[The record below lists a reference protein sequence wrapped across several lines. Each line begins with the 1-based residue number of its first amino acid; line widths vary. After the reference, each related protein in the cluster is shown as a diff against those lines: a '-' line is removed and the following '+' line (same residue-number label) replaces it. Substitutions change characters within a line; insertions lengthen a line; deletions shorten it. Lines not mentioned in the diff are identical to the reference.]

1 MQTLDWV
8 VLVAFVAFTTGYGIF
23 KGRGSKTTRS
33 YILADKSMPWYAVA
47 LSIMATQA
55 SAITFVSTTG
65 QGYADGMRFV
75 QFYFGL
81 PIAMVVLSI
90 VAVPVFHRLNVY
102 TAYEYLEQRFDL
114 KTRVLTA
121 LIFLVQ
127 RSLATGLS
135 LYASAIILSVV
146 MGWDVNWTL
155 RIIGAVVIAYTTIGG
170 VKGVN
175 WNDFQQFI
183 VIAVG
188 MIAACVVTLR
198 MLPPEVSFVDAL
210 SLAGVYGKLKTVD
223 YSFDWQNRYNF
234 WSGLIGG
241 AFLALSY
248 FGTDQSQV
256 QRYLTGK
263 SIAQSR
269 LGLLFNGIAKIPM
282 QFFILFV
289 GVLVFVFY
297 QFVTPPLFFN
307 PQEVQKIEAGPNAA
321 SYRALE
327 DRYRTVSIAHQAN
340 TRSWVSARGTA
351 GEPAT
356 KERLEQSRR
365 EIEALRTEATNL
377 LKKNDPE
384 ANTNDT
390 NYVFLSFVL
399 AHLPAGLVGLVV
411 VVIFA
416 ATMSSS
422 ASAMN
427 SLATTSVI
435 DVYRRLVNKDAGD
448 RHYLNVTRVS
458 TIFWG
463 VFALM
468 LYGARKQAGNSR
480 GGCEY
485 PRIYFLWHRAG
496 RVYARLFLQTRG
508 GNCRFPGSACRTM
521 RCVLSFL
528 FHKDLLLVVQRF
540 RLPGGHRS
548 SPHNSS
554 CQEESVIRKTL
565 LKCAAFA
572 VAAICC
578 PVPLLF
584 AEVKTPVPSS
594 ITLR

>member
-1 MQTLDWV
+1 MQSLDWV
-8 VLVAFVAFTTGYGIF
+8 VLIAFVVFTIAYGIF

-81 PIAMVVLSI
+81 PIAMVILSM
-90 VAVPVFHRLNVY
+90 VAVPVYHRLNVY

-127 RSLATGLS
+127 RSLSTGLS

-146 MGWDVNWTL
+146 MGWDMNWTL
-155 RIIGAVVIAYTTIGG
+155 RVIGVVIITYTTIGG
-170 VKGVN
+170 AKGVN
-175 WNDFQQFI
+175 WNDFQQFL

-188 MIAACVVTLR
+188 MTAACIVTVR
-198 MLPPEVSFVDAL
+198 MLPPEISFADAL
-210 SLAGVYGKLKTVD
+210 SLAGAYGKLKTVD
-223 YSFDWQNRYNF
+223 YSFDWENRYNF

-269 LGLLFNGIAKIPM
+269 LGLLFNGLAKIPM

-297 QFVTPPLFFN
+297 QFQTPPLFFN
-307 PQEVQKIEAGPNAA
+307 KQEVRKIENSTYAGE
-321 SYRALE
+321 YRALE
-327 DRYRTVSIAHQAN
+327 DEYRRAAQEHEQNV
-340 TRSWVSARGTA
+340 RSWVSARSSA
-351 GEPAT
+351 GEPEARS
-356 KERLEQSRR
+356 RLSVSGSQLD
-365 EIEALRTEATNL
+365 ALRTQATGL
-377 LKKNDPE
+377 LKKTDPD

-399 AHLPAGLVGLVV
+399 NHLPAGLVGLVI

-427 SLATTSVI
+427 SLATTTVI
-435 DVYRRLVNKDAGD
+435 DVYRRLVNKESAD
-448 RHYLNVTRVS
+448 RHYLNVTRLS
-458 TIFWG
+458 TVFWG
-463 VFALM
+463 VFALVLSERASRLGSLIEAVNILGSIFYGTVLGVFM
-468 LYGARKQAGNSR
+468 LAFFFKRVGGTAAFVAALAGQCVVFYLFFFTKIS
-480 GGCEY
+480 
-485 PRIYFLWHRAG
+485 FLWYNVFGCLA
-496 RVYARLFLQTRG
+496 VIAAALTIQ
-508 GNCRFPGSACRTM
+508 
-521 RCVLSFL
+521 
-528 FHKDLLLVVQRF
+528 VVR
-540 RLPGGHRS
+540 
-548 SPHNSS
+548 
-554 CQEESVIRKTL
+554 RK
-565 LKCAAFA
+565 
-572 VAAICC
+572 V
-578 PVPLLF
+578 
-584 AEVKTPVPSS
+584 
-594 ITLR
+594 